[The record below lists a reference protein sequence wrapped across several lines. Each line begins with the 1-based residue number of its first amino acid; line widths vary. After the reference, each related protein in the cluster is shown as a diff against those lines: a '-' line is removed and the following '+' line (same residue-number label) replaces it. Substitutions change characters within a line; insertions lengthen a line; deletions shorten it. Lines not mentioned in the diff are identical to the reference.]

1 MTQTEWAIKGTQF
14 GSCNCDWGCPC
25 QFNALPTHGTCEAM
39 VTIDIDEGHYG
50 DVSLAGVVCGFMINF
65 PNPIHEGNGTHQ
77 PFIDSSASQDQ
88 TDALTKILRGEDTDE
103 MATHFAVYSTMS
115 STHLEPIIAPIKVSI
130 DMEAGTGSV
139 KLGDIAESSCEP
151 IRNPTTNAVSRAQI
165 RLPEGFEYTVAEMTN
180 SKAKATGE
188 LLLDHSDSYGQMNA
202 LHMTNKGI
210 VR

>member
-1 MTQTEWAIKGTQF
+1 MANKDWSIKGIEY

-39 VTIDIDEGHYG
+39 VTISIDKGHHG
-50 DVSLAGVVCGFMINF
+50 DVSLDGVVCGFMINF

-77 PFIDSSASQDQ
+77 PFIDSKASPEQV
-88 TDALTKILRGEDTDE
+88 DALTRILRGEDTDE

-115 STHLEPIIAPIKVSI
+115 TTQLDPIIAPIDVSI
-130 DMEAGTGSV
+130 DIEAGVASV
-139 KLGDIAESSCEP
+139 KLGDIAQSSCEP
-151 IRNPTTNAVSRAQI
+151 IRNATTNAVSRAQI

-180 SKAKATGE
+180 SKTKATGE
-188 LLLDHSDSYGQMNA
+188 LALDHSDSYGQMNE
-202 LHMTNKGI
+202 LHMTNHGI